1 MPENSQ
7 KIDFILLSAVAA
19 IVVLGILILSS
30 ASAFLSQA
38 KYHDS
43 YYLLKHQLL
52 LGVFPGLLLG
62 FVAFKIPVDWFR
74 KFAPYLMV
82 LMVLSLIAVFVPV
95 LGKQAGGAQRWIQIG
110 SQSVQPSEILKFI
123 FVIYLASWLST
134 HSLKH
139 PGMRKK
145 NSGDEAPISPL
156 APFLVVLGLVG
167 VLVIMQPDLSTFGII
182 ASAAVCMYFAAGT
195 PIKHLF
201 FIAVAGSLIL
211 LALVY
216 LEPYRWSRFASWMS
230 PQADP
235 MGSGFQANQALI
247 IASSGGVL
255 GQGFGSTASKYTML
269 PELIGDSVFAPYAAE
284 TGFVG
289 CILLVSLYA
298 VFVWRCLLIAGKS
311 SGPFERLASVGV
323 AVWFAVQ
330 SVLNIASTLR
340 LVPLSGVPL
349 PLISYGGTAMMVELT
364 ATGFMLNLS
373 RHLGRRF

>member
-1 MPENSQ
+1 
-7 KIDFILLSAVAA
+7 
-19 IVVLGILILSS
+19 
-30 ASAFLSQA
+30 
-38 KYHDS
+38 
-43 YYLLKHQLL
+43 
-52 LGVFPGLLLG
+52 
-62 FVAFKIPVDWFR
+62 
-74 KFAPYLMV
+74 
-82 LMVLSLIAVFVPV
+82 
-95 LGKQAGGAQRWIQIG
+95 
-110 SQSVQPSEILKFI
+110 
-123 FVIYLASWLST
+123 
-134 HSLKH
+134 
-139 PGMRKK
+139 
-145 NSGDEAPISPL
+145 
-156 APFLVVLGLVG
+156 
-167 VLVIMQPDLSTFGII
+167 
-182 ASAAVCMYFAAGT
+182 
-195 PIKHLF
+195 
-201 FIAVAGSLIL
+201 VAGSLIL

-311 SGPFERLASVGV
+311 SVPFERLASVGV

>member
-1 MPENSQ
+1 MSENNQ
-7 KIDFILLSAVAA
+7 KIDFILLSAVVA

-43 YYLLKHQLL
+43 YFLLKHQLL
-52 LGVFPGLLLG
+52 LGVLPGLFLG
-62 FVAFKIPVDWFR
+62 LAAFKIPVDWYR

-82 LMVLSLIAVFVPV
+82 VMILSLVAVFIPMV
-95 LGKQAGGAQRWIQIG
+95 GKQAGGAQRWIQIG
-110 SQSVQPSEILKFI
+110 TVSLQPSEVLKFV

-134 HSLKH
+134 HSANRPAL
-139 PGMRKK
+139 RKK
-145 NSGDEAPISPL
+145 NSGDDAAIGPL
-156 APFLVVLGLVG
+156 VPFLVVLGSVG
-167 VLVIMQPDLSTFGII
+167 ALVIMQPDLSTFGII
-182 ASAAVCMYFAAGT
+182 AVTAVCMYFVAGT
-195 PIKHLF
+195 PLKHLL
-201 FIAVAGSLIL
+201 FIALAGSLIL

-216 LEPYRWSRFASWMS
+216 FEPYRMSRFASWMS

-247 IASSGGVL
+247 IASSGGVF

-289 CILLVSLYA
+289 CILLVALYA
-298 VFVWRCLLIAGKS
+298 VFVWRCLRIAGKGLS
-311 SGPFERLASVGV
+311 PFERLAAVGI
-323 AVWFAVQ
+323 AVWFAAQ

-373 RHLGRRF
+373 RHMGRRF

>member
-1 MPENSQ
+1 MRENNQ
-7 KIDFILLSAVAA
+7 KLDFILLSAVAA
-19 IVVLGILILSS
+19 VVVLGILILSS

-52 LGVFPGLLLG
+52 FGVLPGLLLG
-62 FVAFKIPVDWFR
+62 LLAFKIPVDWLR
-74 KFAPYLMV
+74 KFAPYLMALTV
-82 LMVLSLIAVFVPV
+82 IALGMVFIPFF
-95 LGKQAGGAQRWIQIG
+95 GMQAGGAQRWIHVGFTSI
-110 SQSVQPSEILKFI
+110 QPSEILKFV

-134 HSLKH
+134 HSVRR
-139 PGMRKK
+139 PIRKK
-145 NSGDEAPISPL
+145 IIDGGSAVGPL
-156 APFLVVLGLVG
+156 LPFLVVLGSIG

-182 ASAAVCMYFAAGT
+182 TAMAVSMYFAAGT

-201 FIAVAGSLIL
+201 IIAVAGCLIL

-216 LEPYRWSRFASWMS
+216 FEPYRLNRFASWVS

-247 IASSGGVL
+247 IASSGGL
-255 GQGFGSTASKYTML
+255 FGQGFGSTASKYALL
-269 PELIGDSVFAPYAAE
+269 PELIGDSVFAPFAAE

-289 CILLVSLYA
+289 CILLIGLYA
-298 VFVWRCLLIAGKS
+298 VFVWRCLRIAGKS
-311 SGPFERLASVGV
+311 MTSFERLAAVGV

-349 PLISYGGTAMMVELT
+349 PLISYGGTATMMEL
-364 ATGFMLNLS
+364 AAVGFMLNLS
-373 RHLGRRF
+373 RRLKSGF